1 MIVADTSAIMAVL
14 TNEQEGPGFLD
25 TMVNDGEVLI
35 STASAVE
42 LMIVAMGRGDD
53 VYQSAI
59 RFFDSPFNSIR
70 RGADVGR
77 C

>member
-1 MIVADTSAIMAVL
+1 MIVADTSAIMAIIAD
-14 TNEQEGPGFLD
+14 EADGPIFHAV
-25 TMVNDGEVLI
+25 MRNDGEVLI

-42 LMIVAMGRGDD
+42 LMIVAMSRGDD

-77 C
+77 Y